1 AGVAGALPPPRG
13 PPTHPRPPAGRPAP
27 APPPRPGRPAVGPDP
42 GEMSM
47 TTSLPSTPPGP
58 AIAYDDLGSGAPIV
72 LLHPSGFGPG
82 VLHPFAHR
90 LAAHRRVVIPHRRG
104 FGASAQ
110 LPLPD

>member
-1 AGVAGALPPPRG
+1 
-13 PPTHPRPPAGRPAP
+13 
-27 APPPRPGRPAVGPDP
+27 DP
-42 GEMSM
+42 GDMSM

-110 LPLPD
+110 LPLPDSLDDHHDDLLAHLLDHLDLRDALVAGVSAGAT